1 MRQGVA
7 FACGLGSARMKILK
21 WLLWVVVVLAVLI
34 GGGGLLFPA
43 SSHVERSTLIQ
54 RPPAEV
60 FTTLNSF
67 GRFNEWSPWF
77 EKDPSAKYTYSGP
90 ASGVGAKM
98 AWVGN
103 SSVGSGSQE
112 IIESV
117 ADGRIV
123 NALDFDGSQAK
134 ATFQLTPDGNGTRVI
149 WSLDSEHGYN
159 PINRLF
165 GALLLDRMVGEDY
178 EKGLAKLKAV
188 LESDVLERGMEN
200 SPR

>member
-1 MRQGVA
+1 
-7 FACGLGSARMKILK
+7 MKILK
-21 WLLWVVVVLAVLI
+21 WLLWAVVVLAVLI

-43 SSHVERSTLIQ
+43 SSHLERSTLIQ
-54 RPPAEV
+54 RPPSEV
-60 FTTLNSF
+60 FATLNSF

-77 EKDPSAKYTYSGP
+77 EIDPTAKYTYSGP

-117 ADGRIV
+117 PDGRIV
-123 NALDFDGSQAK
+123 NALDFGGSKAK
-134 ATFQLTPDGNGTRVI
+134 ATFQLTPDGNGTRVT

-165 GALLLDRMVGEDY
+165 GAFLLDRMVGKDY
-178 EKGLAKLKAV
+178 EKGLAKLKSV
-188 LESDVLERGMEN
+188 LESGLR
-200 SPR
+200 

>member
-1 MRQGVA
+1 
-7 FACGLGSARMKILK
+7 MKILK
-21 WLLWVVVVLAVLI
+21 WLLWAVVVLAVLI

-43 SSHVERSTLIQ
+43 SSHLERSTVIQ

-60 FTTLNSF
+60 FATLNSF

-77 EKDPSAKYTYSGP
+77 EMDPSAKYTYGGP

-112 IIESV
+112 IIEST
-117 ADGRIV
+117 ADSRIV
-123 NALDFDGSQAK
+123 NALDFGGSQAK
-134 ATFQLTPDGNGTRVI
+134 ADLCRLTPDGNGTRVT
-149 WSLDSEHGYN
+149 WTLDSEHGYN

-165 GALLLDRMVGEDY
+165 GAFLLDRMVGKDY
-178 EKGLAKLKAV
+178 EKGLAKLKGV
-188 LESDVLERGMEN
+188 LESG
-200 SPR
+200 PR

>member
-1 MRQGVA
+1 
-7 FACGLGSARMKILK
+7 MKILK
-21 WLLWVVVVLAVLI
+21 WLLWAVVVLAVLI

-43 SSHVERSTLIQ
+43 TSHLERSILVQ

-67 GRFNEWSPWF
+67 ARFNEWSPWF
-77 EKDPSAKYTYSGP
+77 EIDPTAKYTYGGP

-117 ADGRIV
+117 PVGKIV
-123 NALDFDGSQAK
+123 NALDFGGSKAK

-165 GALLLDRMVGEDY
+165 GAFLLDGMVGKDY
-178 EKGLAKLKAV
+178 EKGLAKLKGV
-188 LESDVLERGMEN
+188 LEGT
-200 SPR
+200 PR